1 MASRLRGSIHDLA
14 AHGLWTHRALYASR
28 SFSMTRMASKQVR
41 GGVTAPRGFL
51 AAGMHAGIKKAPA
64 SDLALLI
71 SREEGPIAGVFTT
84 NRVVA
89 APVLVDRQ
97 HLRRG
102 RGRAILIN
110 SGNANACTGRLGMM
124 HAREMVRQV
133 AGLLA
138 TPLHTV
144 FVGSTGVIGQPLPIS
159 KIRKGVARLI
169 TRLRSTGGADAAD
182 AILTTD
188 TRVKQVALQARIAG
202 RRVTVG
208 GMAKG
213 SGMIHPDMATMLA
226 YLTTDVAISQ
236 RVLQKALRAAVDQSF
251 HCISVDGETSTNDT
265 VLCLAN
271 GMAGNPMLREGV
283 PGLAMFQRLLN
294 QACTSLALQVCRDG
308 EGVTKVVEVVVR
320 GARTAADAKQVARTI
335 GTSNL
340 VKTAWFGEDANWGR
354 ILAAIGRSGVPV
366 DHKRISLAF
375 EDRPVVRR
383 GTAIGPQAER
393 RVSKILRRK
402 EFSVTADLGLGKG
415 TARLWTNDLSYK
427 YVEINASYRS

>member
-1 MASRLRGSIHDLA
+1 
-14 AHGLWTHRALYASR
+14 
-28 SFSMTRMASKQVR
+28 
-41 GGVTAPRGFL
+41 
-51 AAGMHAGIKKAPA
+51 
-64 SDLALLI
+64 
-71 SREEGPIAGVFTT
+71 
-84 NRVVA
+84 
-89 APVLVDRQ
+89 
-97 HLRRG
+97 
-102 RGRAILIN
+102 
-110 SGNANACTGRLGMM
+110 
-124 HAREMVRQV
+124 
-133 AGLLA
+133 
-138 TPLHTV
+138 
-144 FVGSTGVIGQPLPIS
+144 VIGQPLPSS
-159 KIRKGVARLI
+159 KSRKGVARLI
-169 TRLRSTGGADAAD
+169 TRLRPTGGADAAD

-188 TRVKQVALQARIAG
+188 TRAKQVALQARIAG

-236 RVLQKALRAAVDQSF
+236 RVLQKALRAAVEQSF

-271 GMAGNPMLREGV
+271 GMAGNLTLREGV
-283 PGLAMFQRLLN
+283 PGLATFQRLLN

-366 DHKRISLAF
+366 DHNRISLAF

-383 GTAIGPQAER
+383 GMAIGPQAER

-402 EFSVTADLGLGKG
+402 EFSVTADLGLGRG
-415 TARLWTNDLSYK
+415 TARLWTNDLSYE